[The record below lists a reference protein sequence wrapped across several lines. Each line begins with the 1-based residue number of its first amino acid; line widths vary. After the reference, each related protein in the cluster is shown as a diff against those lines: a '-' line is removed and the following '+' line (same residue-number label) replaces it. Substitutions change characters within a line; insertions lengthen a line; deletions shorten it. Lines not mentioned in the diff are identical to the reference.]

1 MSTKGW
7 NPGVEVAVHDD
18 ELIIKVDH
26 LPEVHTHLFEAE
38 VGDGEMLIRAARP
51 WAAGVDHRLHLPLPG
66 GLDIASVQSAL
77 HGEALEVHMR
87 VPGL

>member
-1 MSTKGW
+1 MTNTLW
-7 NPGVEVAVHDD
+7 NPDVEVAVHDD

-38 VGDGEMLIRAARP
+38 IEDGEMLIRSATLGG
-51 WAAGVDHRLHLPLPG
+51 GVDHRLHLPLPG

-77 HGEALEVHMR
+77 HGEALEIHMR

>member
-7 NPGVEVAVHDD
+7 NPDVEVAVHDD

-38 VGDGEMLIRAARP
+38 VEDGEMRIRSATLAG
-51 WAAGVDHRLHLPLPG
+51 GVDHRLHLPLPS
-66 GLDIASVQSAL
+66 GLDIAGVQTAL
-77 HGEALEVHMR
+77 YGEAFEVHMR
-87 VPGL
+87 VPSL